1 MSLRSPLGKV
11 LGMGS
16 AKDGTA
22 HWWAQRV
29 SAVALIPLTL
39 WFVFS
44 LLTLPAFDYDT
55 VRTWLS
61 VPVSG
66 FLAVLLVAVLA
77 YHSYL
82 GTTVIVEDYVHR
94 RRHEGALAAAAA
106 LPRTCFVRRREHIR
120 DIARRVRT
128 LEFMSEY
135 EFIDH
140 TYDVVVVGAGGAGL
154 ARHLRSG
161 RGRSLHRLPHQ
172 GLPDAQPHRGGAG
185 RHLRGARQHGRG

>member
-44 LLTLPAFDYDT
+44 LLTLPAFDYET

-61 VPVSG
+61 VPFSG

-82 GTTVIVEDYVHR
+82 GTIVIVEDYVT
-94 RRHEGALAAAAA
+94 AAGMKV
-106 LPRTCFVRRREHIR
+106 L
-120 DIARRVRT
+120 T
-128 LEFMSEY
+128 LLLLRFLY
-135 EFIDH
+135 
-140 TYDVVVVGAGGAGL
+140 VLCGGAGIF
-154 ARHLRSG
+154 AILRVVFGFSN
-161 RGRSLHRLPHQ
+161 L
-172 GLPDAQPHRGGAG
+172 
-185 RHLRGARQHGRG
+185 